1 IIKQGLQKGLGRRTS
16 AILCRRKEAVSRDL
30 TQPQQTNEQNTRT
43 STHFTYDD
51 DEDDE
56 VFVLTAKQKQQLQ
69 RNEFLESLTK
79 EQLKI
84 EAKRRG
90 QKTAGT
96 KTELLQRLGYKMS
109 LRHSSS
115 LNNIRQ
121 SSGQMKISK
130 STPNGSLSS
139 GGNNVEKE
147 RLRKEREGIKL
158 WTHPILT
165 IKYCVLESTTLFQ
178 IYKRSLLNHKKTIA
192 LVTLILIA
200 FFTLWYIPG
209 KHQIYVEWIR
219 KNAFF
224 VVYWVGL
231 GVISSIGL
239 GTGLHTFLLYLGPH
253 IASVTLAAY
262 ECGSLDFPEP
272 PYPNDIVCPDEP
284 TNGFV
289 PSLWSIMS
297 KVRLESFL
305 WGAGTAL
312 GELPPYFMARAARL
326 SGYDPEDAEDLQ
338 EFEELQKKRE
348 LGEKLN
354 LFEKLKLGME
364 RIVER
369 VGFFG
374 ILACASIP
382 NPLFDLA
389 GITCGHFLVPFWTFF
404 GATLI
409 GKAVIK
415 MHLQKI
421 VVIVAFSEHLIDKG
435 VDLIA
440 FIPVV
445 GQKMQE
451 PFKAFLTNQ
460 KEKLHRGK
468 TLKHK
473 GNVLQKVF
481 EVFVIGMI
489 LYFILSIIN
498 SLAQSWHKRI
508 HKKTSKKQ
516 RKIAKD

>member
-1 IIKQGLQKGLGRRTS
+1 LLG
-16 AILCRRKEAVSRDL
+16 
-30 TQPQQTNEQNTRT
+30 
-43 STHFTYDD
+43 
-51 DEDDE
+51 
-56 VFVLTAKQKQQLQ
+56 
-69 RNEFLESLTK
+69 
-79 EQLKI
+79 
-84 EAKRRG
+84 G
-90 QKTAGT
+90 
-96 KTELLQRLGYKMS
+96 
-109 LRHSSS
+109 
-115 LNNIRQ
+115 
-121 SSGQMKISK
+121 
-130 STPNGSLSS
+130 
-139 GGNNVEKE
+139 
-147 RLRKEREGIKL
+147 
-158 WTHPILT
+158 
-165 IKYCVLESTTLFQ
+165 
-178 IYKRSLLNHKKTIA
+178 
-192 LVTLILIA
+192 
-200 FFTLWYIPG
+200 
-209 KHQIYVEWIR
+209 
-219 KNAFF
+219 
-224 VVYWVGL
+224 
-231 GVISSIGL
+231 
-239 GTGLHTFLLYLGPH
+239 LYLHPPH

-272 PYPNDIVCPDEP
+272 PYPNDIVCPDDALH
-284 TNGFV
+284 GFV

-326 SGYDPEDAEDLQ
+326 SGYDPEDAEDLK

-348 LGEKLN
+348 VGEKLN
-354 LFEKLKLGME
+354 LYEKLKLGME

-415 MHLQKI
+415 MHLQKV
-421 VVIVAFSEHLIDKG
+421 VVIVAFSEQLVDKA

-445 GQKMQE
+445 GRKMQE

-473 GNVLQKVF
+473 GNLLQKVF

-489 LYFILSIIN
+489 LYFVLSIIN